1 MEKSAVS
8 DMSVNQDALDQ
19 LDERVRRLGSTLKEL
34 GWDVAL
40 HQLVEELP
48 DVRERLVY
56 VGQMTETAAMKVL
69 DLVDLA
75 QPACR
80 LAAEQADGL
89 AARLQRLTEHP
100 ELGVDDARAALAEAA
115 TVLQQHAVAARAHA
129 ATFTEIMLAQD
140 FQDLSGQVIKK
151 VVRIIGHTE
160 QQLLQLLAQGEGR
173 GGAAVISSPLQGP
186 QVPGQA
192 AAQQD
197 VDDLL
202 ASLGF

>member
-1 MEKSAVS
+1 MS
-8 DMSVNQDALDQ
+8 DRFANQDALDQ
-19 LDERVRRLGSTLKEL
+19 LDERVRQLGGTLKQL

-48 DVRERLVY
+48 DARERLVY
-56 VGQMTETAAMKVL
+56 VGQMTEAAAMKVL

-80 LAAEQADGL
+80 LVAEQAAGL
-89 AARLQRLTEHP
+89 AARLQRLTEHS

-115 TVLQQHAVAARAHA
+115 AVLQQHAQVSRDQAAA
-129 ATFTEIMLAQD
+129 FTEIMLAQD

-151 VVRIIGHTE
+151 VVLIIGHTE

-173 GGAAVISSPLQGP
+173 GSEAAASRPLQGP
-186 QVPGQA
+186 QLPGQA

-202 ASLGF
+202 AALGF